1 MRIFV
6 TNDDGIDSIGLHILA
21 RSMLPFGEV
30 VIGAPDTE
38 YSGAS
43 SSFGA
48 LHLIK
53 PELHKAFVE
62 GIDEAWAITG
72 PPALCVMFARLAHSG
87 IHLIS

>member
-48 LHLIK
+48 LH
-53 PELHKAFVE
+53 
-62 GIDEAWAITG
+62 
-72 PPALCVMFARLAHSG
+72 
-87 IHLIS
+87 

>member
-48 LHLIK
+48 LHLINLNCIK
-53 PELHKAFVE
+53 
-62 GIDEAWAITG
+62 
-72 PPALCVMFARLAHSG
+72 HSLKESTKHG
-87 IHLIS
+87 Q

>member
-62 GIDEAWAITG
+62 GIDEAWAITCLLYTS
-72 PPALCVMFARLAHSG
+72 PSPRD
-87 IHLIS
+87 

>member
-53 PELHKAFVE
+53 PE
-62 GIDEAWAITG
+62 
-72 PPALCVMFARLAHSG
+72 
-87 IHLIS
+87 